1 MKQLS
6 RQIMISKTL
15 GQKKEFIAENFI
27 DFQVNQSEKVSGG
40 NSYFVLLQ
48 ARSRTGVWCRHTEES
63 R

>member
-48 ARSRTGVWCRHTEES
+48 ARSRTGV
-63 R
+63 